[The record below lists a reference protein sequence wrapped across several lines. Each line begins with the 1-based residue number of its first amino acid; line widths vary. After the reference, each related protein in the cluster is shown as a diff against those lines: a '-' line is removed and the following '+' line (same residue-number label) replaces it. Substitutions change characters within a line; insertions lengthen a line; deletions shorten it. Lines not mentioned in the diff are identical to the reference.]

1 MDVFVSVVCYK
12 SKTLSNGESPLM
24 LQIFLHGKRK
34 YKSLGVSI
42 DPKHWDFKKDRPKPG
57 CPNGEFI
64 QKIILDKVTSIH
76 KSILQLNAEQ
86 TDLTLTRL
94 FTEKGV
100 PSNRQ
105 TIGEFYLNLISQL
118 QADGK
123 TGNRKVYVGSYNSI
137 KAYSKGNNELQ
148 FSDIDADWLSGYE
161 RWLRSK
167 GNKETT
173 ISLMFRTLRSI
184 YNKALEARCA
194 RKSDYPFDRYKI
206 SKFDVKTR
214 KRSIAKA
221 DILKIM
227 QLDVSG
233 EKPSIK
239 LSRDIFIFSYL
250 TGGINFSGIA
260 NLKPLNICDGRIIY
274 LRQKT
279 GKQINIQINDE
290 AAEILNRYNDGV
302 SQRGYLFPILD
313 ARIHKTA
320 QQKQDRIHKCLSR
333 TNKDLK
339 HIAKLAGIDF
349 NLSTYAARH
358 SFATVLK
365 NSGVNVALI
374 SKALGHS
381 DLTTTQ
387 IYLDSFENRQIDDA
401 LKNLL

>member
-42 DPKHWDFKKDRPKPG
+42 DPKHWDFQKNRPKPG

-64 QKIILDKVTSIH
+64 QQIILDKVTSIH

-86 TDLTLTRL
+86 TDLTLSRL

-105 TIGEFYLNLISQL
+105 TVGEFYLNLISQL

-137 KAYSKGNNELQ
+137 KAYSKGNIELQ
-148 FSDIDADWLSGYE
+148 FSDIDANWLSGYE

-184 YNKALEARCA
+184 YNKAVEAGCA

-206 SKFDVKTR
+206 SKFDVKT
-214 KRSIAKA
+214 
-221 DILKIM
+221 
-227 QLDVSG
+227 
-233 EKPSIK
+233 
-239 LSRDIFIFSYL
+239 
-250 TGGINFSGIA
+250 
-260 NLKPLNICDGRIIY
+260 
-274 LRQKT
+274 
-279 GKQINIQINDE
+279 
-290 AAEILNRYNDGV
+290 
-302 SQRGYLFPILD
+302 
-313 ARIHKTA
+313 
-320 QQKQDRIHKCLSR
+320 
-333 TNKDLK
+333 
-339 HIAKLAGIDF
+339 
-349 NLSTYAARH
+349 LST
-358 SFATVLK
+358 
-365 NSGVNVALI
+365 
-374 SKALGHS
+374 
-381 DLTTTQ
+381 
-387 IYLDSFENRQIDDA
+387 
-401 LKNLL
+401 

>member
-148 FSDIDADWLSGYE
+148 FSDIDANWLSGYE

-184 YNKALEARCA
+184 YNKAVEAGCA

-214 KRSIAKA
+214 KRAIAKA

-250 TGGINFSGIA
+250 TGGINFSDIA
-260 NLKPLNICDGRIIY
+260 NLKPLNICDGRITY

-279 GKQINIQINDE
+279 GKQINIQINDK
-290 AAEILNRYNDGV
+290 AAEILNRYNSGV
-302 SQRGYLFPILD
+302 SQRGHLFPILD
-313 ARIHKTA
+313 ARMHKTA

-339 HIAKLAGIDF
+339 YIAKMAGIDF

-365 NSGVNVALI
+365 NSGVNVAII
-374 SKALGHS
+374 SEALGHS

-387 IYLDSFENRQIDDA
+387 IYLDSFENRQIDEV

>member
-100 PSNRQ
+100 PSKRQ
-105 TIGEFYLNLISQL
+105 TVGEFYLNLISQL

-123 TGNRKVYVGSYNSI
+123 TGNRKVYIGSYNSI
-137 KAYSKGNNELQ
+137 KAYSEGNTDLQ
-148 FSDIDADWLSGYE
+148 FSDIDANWLSGYE

-184 YNKALEARCA
+184 YNKAVETGCA

-214 KRSIAKA
+214 KRAIAKA

-250 TGGINFSGIA
+250 TGGINFSDIA

-274 LRQKT
+274 GCSL
-279 GKQINIQINDE
+279 
-290 AAEILNRYNDGV
+290 
-302 SQRGYLFPILD
+302 
-313 ARIHKTA
+313 
-320 QQKQDRIHKCLSR
+320 
-333 TNKDLK
+333 
-339 HIAKLAGIDF
+339 
-349 NLSTYAARH
+349 
-358 SFATVLK
+358 
-365 NSGVNVALI
+365 
-374 SKALGHS
+374 
-381 DLTTTQ
+381 
-387 IYLDSFENRQIDDA
+387 
-401 LKNLL
+401 